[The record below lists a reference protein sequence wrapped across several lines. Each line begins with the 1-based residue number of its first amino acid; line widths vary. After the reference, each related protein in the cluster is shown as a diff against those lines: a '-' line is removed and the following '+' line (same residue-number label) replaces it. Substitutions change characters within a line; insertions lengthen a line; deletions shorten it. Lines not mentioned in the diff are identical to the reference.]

1 MYLGN
6 LLWLFVNP
14 LLTGEFTPV
23 EKEIKKNIIV
33 DLSNKRDKEI
43 LNKVNGF
50 YGQIGPNPK
59 FYNQSDEYN
68 LFDGNGMIQ
77 GIFINNNNLTFQNH
91 WIRTDKFNFENAI
104 GSKLPISIGNF
115 YKNNNFLF
123 YPILNLLEKFNLFP
137 NMMGTANTA
146 LFKGFPGKK
155 WLGKKFNKIKSI
167 TTNAD
172 TNSNTVNN
180 IIKSTYDDTHETIYA
195 LHERDKPYMIDID
208 FKNKNINTIKKININ
223 SEYFTAHPKVFGNS
237 TYVCVYNT
245 FKPEV
250 IIYEYDDS
258 FKIINYKRIKTKY
271 INMIHDIAI
280 TENYIIIIDTPFNF
294 DAKNILKGKMP
305 FYFDLTQKN
314 RILLIDRNLSSD
326 ETKTNGVKV
335 IECDETFLIFH
346 FDKIK
351 ETKDIIIL
359 DTIFHSNFNLELTNV
374 NITSTSKYRRIIIDK
389 DKLSYKVKKNNY
401 FEKLNLEFPISNE
414 KYSILSIFGKSFDIN
429 GFLIVKDFQYIKKKI
444 LIDRKIYAEPSIT
457 DSNCIICFTYDK
469 NYNSYLYIYDIKTN
483 SELEIKL
490 DIQMIKG
497 FHSIFINNK
506 L

>member
-33 DLSNKRDKEI
+33 DLSDKKNKEI

-91 WIRTDKFNFENAI
+91 WVRTDKFNFENAI
-104 GSKLPISIGNF
+104 GSKLPISMGNF
-115 YKNNNFLF
+115 YKNNNFLL

-155 WLGKKFNKIKSI
+155 WLGKKFNKIIS
-167 TTNAD
+167 TTTD
-172 TNSNTVNN
+172 TT
-180 IIKSTYDDTHETIYA
+180 TYDDTHETIYA

-208 FKNKNINTIKKININ
+208 FKNKNINTIKKINIK

-237 TYVCVYNT
+237 TYICVYNT

-258 FKIINYKRIKTKY
+258 FKIINYKKIKTKY

-280 TENYIIIIDTPFNF
+280 TENYIILIDTPFNF

-314 RILLIDRNLSSD
+314 RILLIDRNLSSHSID
-326 ETKTNGVKV
+326 KTKSNEVKV

-351 ETKDIIIL
+351 ETNDAIII
-359 DTIFHSNFNLELTNV
+359 DTIFHSNFNLELTNI
-374 NITSTSKYRRIIIDK
+374 NIKSPSKYRRLIINK
-389 DKLSYKVKKNNY
+389 DKLTYKIKKNDY
-401 FEKLNLEFPISNE
+401 FEKLNLEFPVSNS
-414 KYSILSIFGKSFDIN
+414 KYSVLSIFGDRFDMN
-429 GFLIVKDFQYIKKKI
+429 GFLIVKDFQCIKKKL
-444 LIDRKIYAEPSIT
+444 LINKNRKIYAEPSIT

-469 NYNSYLYIYDIKTN
+469 NYNSYLYIYDIKTD
-483 SELEIKL
+483 SEFEIKL
-490 DIQMIKG
+490 DIQIIKG